1 MEVLI
6 LFYLIQLLLILYFN
20 ESDKCI
26 FNINDNCLETPIYFI
41 LFDLFLELFEVFE
54 IDHHFLKVVFLTH
67 FWKFDIHHLATDDE
81 DTLLLLQ
88 ILVVI

>member
-6 LFYLIQLLLILYFN
+6 LFDLIQLLLILHFN

-26 FNINDNCLETPIYFI
+26 LNINDDCLETPVHFI

-54 IDHHFLKVVFLTH
+54 IDHHLLQIVLLTH
-67 FWKFDIHHLATDDE
+67 F
-81 DTLLLLQ
+81 
-88 ILVVI
+88 